1 VVKNKHKSQR
11 KIEGLK
17 MLIIPAIDLK
27 DGACVRLV
35 QGRKAEVTVYND
47 DPVAVAMQFAAEGAE
62 TIHVVDLDGAF
73 DGKESPNRA
82 ILKRIIDAVDV
93 PIEFGGGVRSV
104 EDVRRLCDA
113 GVARVVLGT
122 VAVEAP
128 ESLRQFVETFKSK
141 ICVGIDARDGVVR
154 SRGWETATTTRAVD
168 FARYVAECGV
178 ERIIYTDIARDGTLG
193 GPNIE
198 QTMAVVRA
206 ANVSVTA
213 SGGVSSLD
221 DLERLRDINDPR
233 LDSVIVGK
241 ALYKGAFSLKEAI
254 RAADFTDERG
264 SEPE

>member
-1 VVKNKHKSQR
+1 
-11 KIEGLK
+11 
-17 MLIIPAIDLK
+17 MLVIPAIDLK
-27 DGACVRLV
+27 DGVCVRLV
-35 QGRKAEVTVYND
+35 QGRKSEVTVYSD
-47 DPVAVAMQFAAEGAE
+47 DPVAVARQFAADGAE
-62 TIHVVDLDGAF
+62 MIHVVDLDGAF

-82 ILKRIIDAVDV
+82 ILKRIIDVVDV

-104 EDVRRLCDA
+104 EDVQRLCDL

-122 VAVEAP
+122 VAVESA
-128 ESLRQFVETFKSK
+128 ELLRQFVEMFKSK
-141 ICVGIDARDGVVR
+141 ICVGIDARDGLVR
-154 SRGWETATTTRAVD
+154 SRGWEAATATKAID

-178 ERIIYTDIARDGTLG
+178 ARIIYTDIARDGTLV

-221 DLERLRDINDPR
+221 DLERLREVNDPR

-254 RAADFTDERG
+254 RAADFTAEHG
-264 SEPE
+264 SEAN